1 MGQIKGQES
10 RGQSPQLSFKV
21 SLPGEGWRQISMSD
35 EGSVQI
41 RVSVHIRGQESK
53 LKFPMGGVSIKCL
66 R

>member
-35 EGSVQI
+35 EGSVQ
-41 RVSVHIRGQESK
+41 VSVSVFIS
-53 LKFPMGGVSIKCL
+53 GVKSQSSSFL
-66 R
+66 WEELASSV

>member
-35 EGSVQI
+35 EGSVQ
-41 RVSVHIRGQESK
+41 VSMSVFIS
-53 LKFPMGGVSIKCL
+53 GVKSQRSSFL
-66 R
+66 REELVSSV